1 MRMRSLLTAGAACLL
16 AGLLCGAVYLKR
28 VVDYQRAVR
37 ETRIEEVDLSRV
49 SDGTY
54 TGEYDTGLVSARVEV
69 RVESGEITDIRILEH
84 KNERGGPAEA
94 VTEAIVSQ
102 QRIEVDAVSGATN
115 SSTIIK
121 KAVENALRQGLAA
134 PQS

>member
-16 AGLLCGAVYLKR
+16 AGLLCGADYLKR

-69 RVESGEITDIRILEH
+69 RVEGGEIMDIRIL
-84 KNERGGPAEA
+84 GGPAEA

-121 KAVENALRQGLAA
+121 KAVENALRQGLTA